1 MHIKHAIVAIH
12 IPERNRQILQMRKE
26 GVRRS
31 DVARKFNL
39 VDGMTDMELGNRCN
53 EEWQKTLARVKRQ
66 WEFPGVTRETYLRIT
81 ENL

>member
-39 VDGMTDMELGNRCN
+39 VDGLTDMELGNRCN

-66 WEFPGVTRETYLRIT
+66 WELTGVTPYSWPAS
-81 ENL
+81 